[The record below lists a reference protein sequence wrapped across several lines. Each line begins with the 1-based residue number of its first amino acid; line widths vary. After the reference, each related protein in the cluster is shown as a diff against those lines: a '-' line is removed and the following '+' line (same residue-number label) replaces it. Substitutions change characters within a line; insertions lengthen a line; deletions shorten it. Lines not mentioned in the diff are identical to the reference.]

1 MTTWDILKK
10 TRAAWPSIRNRDAE
24 GKNDLLR
31 GMADSLMACTS
42 AILAENRRDMEE
54 ARGTISDVMLDRL
67 YLDEKRLAG
76 MAEGIRTL
84 TALPDHT
91 GRILSQI
98 TRPNGM
104 TICKQQVP
112 MGLIAIIYES
122 RPNVTS
128 DAAALAVKSGNV
140 CVLRSGREAYRTAK
154 AIVQAL
160 KQGIAAAGGDAE
172 IINIVDDTSHQSA
185 ADLMR
190 ANGLVDLLIPRG
202 GAGLIRRCVENATV
216 PCIQTGTGICHVYV
230 DQYADLQKALA
241 IIVNAKTSRPSVC
254 NAEEV
259 CLVHQAVAEEFL
271 PMLKQALV
279 DDRQA
284 AGAVPVEL
292 RLDQRAAAIIPGTP
306 ASETDFDTEFLDYIL
321 AVGVVDSVDEAV
333 AHVLRHS
340 TGHSDAIITENAEN
354 AQKFVDGTD
363 SAAVYVNVST
373 RFTDG
378 GEFGLGCEMG
388 ISTQKLH
395 ARGPMGL
402 DELCTYKYII
412 RGSGQTR

>member
-24 GKNDLLR
+24 GKNALLR
-31 GMADSLMACTS
+31 AMADSLMACAP

-76 MAEGIRTL
+76 MAEGIRAL

-412 RGSGQTR
+412 RGDGQIR